1 MTQSIYGIL
10 AQPSA
15 RATTSSGGVQAGGGF
30 ASYLSSALG
39 GAGSAGGQAPAASG
53 GGYNPLPARSWISP
67 FSAPAATAPEHSG
80 QFKPLDW
87 PGAYRPEAGGGQ
99 DVVEASGLPEA
110 ISTYGG
116 DYFNQEVSLSPAQT
130 VGGDIFQFHF
140 PHIIEK
146 DGTYYAYFIDH
157 SQGSIN
163 DVGLATS
170 RDGVDWSYRGKVVT
184 KGDQGIDAREASFP
198 AVQYDSDTGKWYML
212 YEATA
217 DQNDL
222 NTVCLA
228 TSDDGLSWEK
238 QGPVIQPGQ
247 AGDISAVDVGTPSMF
262 KENGVWNVYFHTL
275 AKDGRVRMGYA
286 RGADLQNLTVKQGAL
301 LDVDSQGLES
311 GTVGAR
317 SNVVKVGP
325 YYYMAYEVCTA
336 NPDFGKAQWGTNLAR
351 STRPDGGWQKL
362 AGGPLVENPQ
372 QGFGYDGPELSIQDG
387 GLYLYYRTAGNT
399 TVRREISGLDD
410 LGDGER
416 ASLRQAHQPFDLN
429 PLPARARAAGQ
440 A

>member
-1 MTQSIYGIL
+1 MTQSVYGIL
-10 AQPSA
+10 AQAPA
-15 RATTSSGGVQAGGGF
+15 QTTSSSSSVKAGGGGF
-30 ASYLSSALG
+30 ASYLSAALG
-39 GAGSAGGQAPAASG
+39 ANSSAGIQAQAASSG
-53 GGYNPLPARSWISP
+53 QYNPLPSRSLVSP
-67 FSAPAATAPEHSG
+67 FSAPVAMAPEHSG
-80 QFKPLDW
+80 QFKALDW
-87 PGAYRPEAGGGQ
+87 PGAYRPEAGQ
-99 DVVEASGLPEA
+99 EDVIEASGLPEA

-116 DYFNQEVSLSPAQT
+116 GYFNQEVSLSPAQT
-130 VGGDIFQFHF
+130 VGGGIFQFHF

-157 SQGSIN
+157 SQGSLN

-170 RDGVDWSYRGKVVT
+170 SDGTNWNYQGKVLT
-184 KGDQGIDAREASFP
+184 KGGQGIDAREASFP

-217 DQNDL
+217 DQEDL

-228 TSDDGLSWEK
+228 TSDDGRNWEK
-238 QGPVIQPGQ
+238 QGPVIKPGQ
-247 AGDISAVDVGTPSMF
+247 AGDISAVDVGTPTMF

-286 RGADLQNLTVKQGAL
+286 RGADLQNLTVQKGAL

-336 NPDFGKAQWGTNLAR
+336 NPDFGQAQWGTNLAR

-387 GLYLYYRTAGNT
+387 RLYLYYRTAGNT
-399 TVRREISGLDD
+399 TARREISGLDD
-410 LGDGER
+410 LGDGSQT
-416 ASLRQAHQPFDLN
+416 SLRQAHQPFDLN
-429 PLPARARAAGQ
+429 PLPARG
-440 A
+440 